1 MAQPVHV
8 IRDRYELYRKL
19 ARGGMAEVF
28 LARDRTLDRPVAVKV
43 MFPEF
48 ATDPTFVE
56 RFRREAKSAARLN
69 HQNIVGVYDW
79 GEERGTY
86 FLVMEYIDGPSV
98 AEVLKRDG
106 PFKPERAAE
115 IAADVASALGAA
127 NAVGV
132 IHRDIKPG
140 NIMLTREGR
149 AKVTDFGIARL
160 AHDPENELTKVGSVM
175 GTATYFSPE
184 QAQGHALDGRSDL
197 YSLGAVLYEML
208 TGRPPFQA
216 ESPVAI
222 AYKHVQERPPRPAQ
236 LNPSVPLGIEAITLR
251 LLTKNPD
258 SRYATAQELWN
269 DLRRFRMGQTT
280 AAEMAALGTVGG
292 QDPATQPV
300 STVDGA
306 TQVVGAVPVESYR
319 AGAPG
324 QPGVVGG
331 GGQPHDSGDI
341 DPSDEDLDDPADR
354 KRAKVLAVVLI
365 VLLALLGGVV
375 YGLTRVVKKD
385 DSAVVA
391 TVPVPN
397 VENKT
402 QSEAEAALKEVGLKP
417 AVKAVKD
424 DAVQVGLVARTD
436 PPAGTRLEKGDTV
449 TLYVSTG
456 SEQIAIPEVVGIQ
469 REAAELQLKNAGLI
483 NVVANPEETSDS
495 EPGTVLSVLPTQGT
509 KVAPTDLV
517 TIRYA
522 AAPSEVAIP
531 DVTGSTV
538 ETAIEKLQAAG
549 FQIGEKQFETSETV
563 ADGRVIGT
571 RPSSSAL
578 KGAVLALRISSGSA
592 NVRVPAVK
600 GLAEATARA
609 AIEAVGLKVD
619 ASTADVSATPEQDG
633 LVISAVPGAGEPVQK
648 GSSVQIVIGAV
659 RETTTTPTTAT
670 STSTTAST
678 TTTTSTTAPTTTS
691 TATST
696 STTTSAP

>member
-1 MAQPVHV
+1 
-8 IRDRYELYRKL
+8 
-19 ARGGMAEVF
+19 MAEVF

-222 AYKHVQERPPRPAQ
+222 AYKHVQERPIRPAQ
-236 LNPSVPLGIEAITLR
+236 INPSVPLGIEAISLR

-280 AAEMAALGTVGG
+280 AAEMAAVGAAAT
-292 QDPATQPV
+292 QAPATQQV
-300 STVDGA
+300 AAAEGA
-306 TQVVGAVPVESYR
+306 TQAVGVVPVETYR
-319 AGAPG
+319 SDSGGAVGASAP
-324 QPGVVGG
+324 VGG
-331 GGQPHDSGDI
+331 YGADDGIDDGDV
-341 DPSDEDLDDPADR
+341 DESDGDH
-354 KRAKVLAVVLI
+354 KRAKVLAIVL
-365 VLLALLGGVV
+365 VALLALLGGVV
-375 YGLTRVVKKD
+375 YGVTRVMKSD
-385 DSAVVA
+385 DPVAVA

-397 VENKT
+397 VEKQT
-402 QSEAEAALKEVGLKP
+402 QAAAESAIKSVGLKV

-424 DAVQVGLVARTD
+424 DNVQVGLVARSD
-436 PPAGTRLEKGDTV
+436 PPAGTRLAKGRTV
-449 TLYVSTG
+449 TIYVSTG
-456 SEQIAIPEVVGIQ
+456 SAQIAIPEVVGLQ
-469 REAAELQLKNAGLI
+469 REEAELQLKNAGLI
-483 NVVANPEETSDS
+483 NVVATQEETSDDD
-495 EPGTVLSVLPTQGT
+495 PGKVLSVAPTQGT
-509 KVAPTDLV
+509 KVAATDLV
-517 TIRYA
+517 TIRFA
-522 AAPSEVAIP
+522 VAPSEISIP
-531 DVTGSTV
+531 DVSGDTV
-538 ETAIEKLQAAG
+538 DAAIAKLQELG
-549 FQIGEKQFETSETV
+549 FQIGEKQYETSESV

-578 KGAVLALRISSGSA
+578 KGAVIALRISSGSA
-592 NVRVPAVK
+592 NVRVPNVV
-600 GLAEATARA
+600 GLREAEART
-609 AIEAVGLKVD
+609 AIEAAGLKVD
-619 ASTADVSATPEQDG
+619 ASTVEVEAGSDQDG
-633 LVISAVPGAGEPVQK
+633 VVRSANPGAGEPVKK
-648 GSSVQIVIGAV
+648 GSLVQIVVGTV
-659 RETTTTPTTAT
+659 RATTTAEPT
-670 STSTTAST
+670 S
-678 TTTTSTTAPTTTS
+678 TTTTSTTTSTTTTS
-691 TATST
+691 TTTTTTAAPSSSSTSSSSTST
-696 STTTSAP
+696 SAP